1 MPGTRCTLKEFLLY
15 IWARTPSTGED
26 EDAVPTGFSKDT
38 FASVPDQNEVWKSQ
52 NSDQLIS
59 KIDGAR
65 TNINLEVTIRG
76 VKTLKPAPI
85 TGNTESSKLLPNAG
99 DYYDVLGAM
108 GSRCQTLKGL
118 FGTTPLTEKSQKVTK
133 LARDATQAIIGLRW
147 KDMDKFRPTALKRK
161 MGTDCKLRGRDD

>member
-1 MPGTRCTLKEFLLY
+1 M
-15 IWARTPSTGED
+15 GEEGD
-26 EDAVPTGFSKDT
+26 VVPTGFSRDT
-38 FASVPDQNEVWKSQ
+38 FASIPDQNEVWKSQ

-65 TNINLEVTIRG
+65 TNINLKITRQGVT
-76 VKTLKPAPI
+76 TLRPAPI

-99 DYYDVLGAM
+99 DYFDVLGAM

-118 FGTTPLTEKSQKVTK
+118 FGTSPLTEKSQKVTK

-147 KDMDKFRPTALKRK
+147 KDMDKFRPTALKGK
-161 MGTDCKLRGRDD
+161 MGADCKLRGRDD